1 MTEGIATLS
10 LETDSKTTRRRNQI
24 SPSARGMLREFLLGP
39 ENRLIAS
46 GIGLS
51 DIDGTSPIN
60 FAMHPLLITAPAG
73 YGKTQ
78 LLMALGATWS
88 RHYAEH
94 QVTFI
99 TGSELSHAY
108 LEALKLDDVP
118 PFQKRHC
125 RADLLLID
133 RLDELVD
140 SPAVQHQLSVILDH
154 RIRYER
160 PTVMTTRQPLH
171 ALKLSERLT
180 SRISS
185 GLIVPL
191 ELPAAATR
199 RELLDR
205 IGAMHRFELSDEA
218 RELLAENTLPIPQ
231 LLGLLNQI
239 NAMNAGAC
247 GPVEKQVVQQLLDD
261 DHDQLDPRKII
272 TATARHFG
280 LKVNS
285 VTGASRRKMDAMA
298 RAIAMFLIRDLTT
311 LSYQQIGA
319 FFQNRDHT
327 TVMHAIR
334 TVDRRRKEDST
345 FSDDVDRLESRV
357 LQTEE

>member
-1 MTEGIATLS
+1 M
-10 LETDSKTTRRRNQI
+10 
-24 SPSARGMLREFLLGP
+24 
-39 ENRLIAS
+39 
-46 GIGLS
+46 
-51 DIDGTSPIN
+51 
-60 FAMHPLLITAPAG
+60 
-73 YGKTQ
+73 
-78 LLMALGATWS
+78 
-88 RHYAEH
+88 
-94 QVTFI
+94 
-99 TGSELSHAY
+99 
-108 LEALKLDDVP
+108 
-118 PFQKRHC
+118 
-125 RADLLLID
+125 LID

-180 SRISS
+180 SRISQ

-191 ELPAAATR
+191 ELPAADTR

-205 IGAMHRFELSDEA
+205 IGEMHRIELSDEA

-231 LLGLLNQI
+231 LMGLFNQL
-239 NAMNAGAC
+239 NAMNVAAC

-261 DHDQLDPRKII
+261 DHDPLDPRKII

-298 RAIAMFLIRDLTT
+298 RSIAMFLIRDLTT

-327 TVMHAIR
+327 TVMHACKKINGLIE
-334 TVDRRRKEDST
+334 TDST
-345 FSDDVDRLESRV
+345 ARSAVQELERFLVPHRS
-357 LQTEE
+357 

>member
-24 SPSARGMLREFLLGP
+24 SASARGVLREFLLGP
-39 ENRLIAS
+39 ENTLIAS

-51 DIDGTSPIN
+51 DTEATSPIH

-78 LLMALGATWS
+78 LLMALAATWS
-88 RHYAEH
+88 RHHSDH
-94 QVTFI
+94 QVTFL
-99 TGSELSHAY
+99 TGSELSHGY

-154 RIRYER
+154 RVRFER

-171 ALKLSERLT
+171 ALKFSKRLA

-185 GLIVPL
+185 GLMVPL

-205 IGAMHRFELSDEA
+205 ISEIHRIEFSDEA
-218 RELLAENTLPIPQ
+218 RELLAENTLPIPR
-231 LLGLLNQI
+231 LLGLVNRLKGT
-239 NAMNAGAC
+239 NAGTRE
-247 GPVEKQVVQQLLDD
+247 PVTKQVVQQLLDD
-261 DHDQLDPRKII
+261 HHSQLDPRKII
-272 TATARHFG
+272 LATARHFG

-319 FFQNRDHT
+319 LFQNRDHT
-327 TVMHAIR
+327 TVMHACKKIHGLIE
-334 TVDRRRKEDST
+334 TDST
-345 FSDDVDRLESRV
+345 ARSSVQELERFLIPHRS
-357 LQTEE
+357 